1 MMRLLVSAA
10 SAADAAA
17 ALEGGADFIDA
28 KEPSAGALGAVA
40 PATFAAIVAA
50 VGNARPV
57 TAALGDGIST
67 TSVEA
72 DARMFATLGAALVK
86 LAISGAET
94 MADAHALAA
103 SAVRGARMGRADA
116 SVVLVAFADRPH
128 GLVSPMALLD
138 VASAAGAAGVLLDTA
153 DKRGPRL
160 TQLATLAWLT
170 EWTGQAHR
178 RSLSAALA
186 GRLQPED
193 LPIARRSGADVAG
206 VRGAA
211 CEGGRNGRVV
221 AEAVRGLRFA
231 CRAADD
237 LLTHA

>member
-1 MMRLLVSAA
+1 MRLLVSAA

-17 ALEGGADFIDA
+17 ALEGGADYIDA
-28 KEPSAGALGAVA
+28 KDPTAGALGAVT
-40 PATFAAIVAA
+40 PHTFATIVSA
-50 VGNARPV
+50 VAGARPV
-57 TAALGDGIST
+57 TAALGDAVSAA
-67 TSVEA
+67 SVEA
-72 DARMFATLGAALVK
+72 DARMFAELGATLVK
-86 LAISGAET
+86 VGLSSAET
-94 MADAHALAA
+94 LADAHAIAA
-103 SAVRGARMGRADA
+103 AAVRGAHAGRPSTA
-116 SVVLVAFADRPH
+116 VVLVAYADQPH
-128 GLVSPMALLD
+128 AAVSPIALLD

-186 GRLQPED
+186 GRLQAED

-211 CEGGRNGRVV
+211 CEGGRNGRIV
-221 AEAVRGLRFA
+221 ADVVRGLRIA
-231 CRAADD
+231 QGG
-237 LLTHA
+237 

>member
-10 SAADAAA
+10 TAADAAA

-28 KEPSAGALGAVA
+28 KDPSAGALGAVT
-40 PATFAAIVAA
+40 PETFANIVAA
-50 VGNARPV
+50 VAGARPV
-57 TAALGDGIST
+57 TAALGDADST

-72 DARMFATLGAALVK
+72 DARMFAALGATLVK
-86 LAISGAET
+86 VGLSSATTIAG
-94 MADAHALAA
+94 AHAIAA
-103 SAVRGARMGRADA
+103 SAVRGAADA
-116 SVVLVAFADRPH
+116 RVVLVAYADRPH
-128 GLVSPMALLD
+128 AVVTPIALLD

-170 EWTGQAHR
+170 EWTGLAHH

-186 GRLQPED
+186 GRLQAED
-193 LPIARRSGADVAG
+193 LPIVRRCGADVAG

-211 CEGGRNGRVV
+211 CTGGRNGRIV
-221 AEAVRGLRFA
+221 AEAVRGLRSA
-231 CRAADD
+231 CRPAGD